1 MERQSSRNNSVT
13 QKRKAES
20 NESDNDSLFPEVV
33 DNATGNDLPDNN
45 TAAEDLKEE
54 NQDAAKDLAQG
65 PKKKPASDGDDGS
78 SSSSGLG
85 CDGEGVGGSSG
96 SRGRRSRAPDQ
107 GLIHSSAKPIPRLL
121 TRLGIK
127 KHCAIYMINVEQF
140 QN

>member
-1 MERQSSRNNSVT
+1 MP
-13 QKRKAES
+13 KKGKAER
-20 NESDNDSLFPEVV
+20 NESDDYSFPPEVV

-107 GLIHSSAKPIPRLL
+107 GLIHSSAKPILRVF
-121 TRLGIK
+121 THLGIEK
-127 KHCAIYMINVEQF
+127 YCAIRMINVE
-140 QN
+140 